1 MCVFQC
7 ICSIYDHMY
16 CKNTCVRVIA
26 FKKNVICLWAFSS
39 NLHHLT
45 FCSPT
50 VTLPLIPPLS
60 LQQLYHPLPQGFSF
74 SEAKVY
80 IETLPAQ
87 DDPEVFGM
95 NENAE
100 KAYLV
105 SQTDTFIETILSV
118 QPRIM
123 KGLIGYVMVIISFIT

>member
-1 MCVFQC
+1 MLFHPFFC
-7 ICSIYDHMY
+7 ISLSA
-16 CKNTCVRVIA
+16 V
-26 FKKNVICLWAFSS
+26 
-39 NLHHLT
+39 
-45 FCSPT
+45 PT
-50 VTLPLIPPLS
+50 LTLPLPS
-60 LQQLYHPLPQGFSF
+60 TQLYHPLPQGFSF
-74 SEAKVY
+74 SEAKAY

-105 SQTDTFIETILSV
+105 SQTETFIETILSV

-123 KGLIGYVMVIISFIT
+123 KGLIGYVMVAMLFITAMSCGGIILFSSCPLYAQYYTIFHLVHYTAKV

>member
-1 MCVFQC
+1 M
-7 ICSIYDHMY
+7 
-16 CKNTCVRVIA
+16 
-26 FKKNVICLWAFSS
+26 
-39 NLHHLT
+39 
-45 FCSPT
+45 
-50 VTLPLIPPLS
+50 
-60 LQQLYHPLPQGFSF
+60 
-74 SEAKVY
+74 Y

-105 SQTDTFIETILSV
+105 SQAGTFIETILGV

-123 KGLIGYVMVIISFIT
+123 KGLIGYVSFYDIYSNDFIITNDFYNSFDNLLQYL

>member
-1 MCVFQC
+1 M
-7 ICSIYDHMY
+7 
-16 CKNTCVRVIA
+16 
-26 FKKNVICLWAFSS
+26 
-39 NLHHLT
+39 
-45 FCSPT
+45 
-50 VTLPLIPPLS
+50 
-60 LQQLYHPLPQGFSF
+60 
-74 SEAKVY
+74 Y

-105 SQTDTFIETILSV
+105 SQAGTFIETILGV

-123 KGLIGYVMVIISFIT
+123 KGLIGYVT

>member
-1 MCVFQC
+1 MW
-7 ICSIYDHMY
+7 SY
-16 CKNTCVRVIA
+16 
-26 FKKNVICLWAFSS
+26 
-39 NLHHLT
+39 
-45 FCSPT
+45 
-50 VTLPLIPPLS
+50 PLS
-60 LQQLYHPLPQGFSF
+60 PFVAQLYHPLPQGFSF
-74 SEAKVY
+74 TEAKVY

-105 SQTDTFIETILSV
+105 SQAASFIDTILGV

-123 KGLIGYVMVIISFIT
+123 KGLIGYVTCLTVTWLTVSFAVTTDNIADMFLSVKVVKWWDFYMILFQT

>member
-1 MCVFQC
+1 M
-7 ICSIYDHMY
+7 
-16 CKNTCVRVIA
+16 
-26 FKKNVICLWAFSS
+26 
-39 NLHHLT
+39 
-45 FCSPT
+45 
-50 VTLPLIPPLS
+50 
-60 LQQLYHPLPQGFSF
+60 
-74 SEAKVY
+74 Y

-105 SQTDTFIETILSV
+105 SQAASFIDTILGV

-123 KGLIGYVMVIISFIT
+123 KGLIGYVTCLTVT

>member
-1 MCVFQC
+1 MVFYKQRN
-7 ICSIYDHMY
+7 INDVWLYPI
-16 CKNTCVRVIA
+16 
-26 FKKNVICLWAFSS
+26 
-39 NLHHLT
+39 
-45 FCSPT
+45 SPF
-50 VTLPLIPPLS
+50 VA
-60 LQQLYHPLPQGFSF
+60 QLYHPLPQGFSF
-74 SEAKVY
+74 TEAKVY

-105 SQTDTFIETILSV
+105 SQAGTFIETILGV

-123 KGLIGYVMVIISFIT
+123 KGLIGYVTWLIVTWRIVTWLIVTWLIVSFAVQLTT